1 MHSHLIPKTL
11 CMYMHTI
18 NKPSHTD
25 SAMKYFGFQTFI
37 TDHFNWKIKY
47 LETQFL

>member
-1 MHSHLIPKTL
+1 MSLLMHSHLIPKTL

-25 SAMKYFGFQTFI
+25 SAIKYFGFQTF
-37 TDHFNWKIKY
+37 TYRSF
-47 LETQFL
+47 